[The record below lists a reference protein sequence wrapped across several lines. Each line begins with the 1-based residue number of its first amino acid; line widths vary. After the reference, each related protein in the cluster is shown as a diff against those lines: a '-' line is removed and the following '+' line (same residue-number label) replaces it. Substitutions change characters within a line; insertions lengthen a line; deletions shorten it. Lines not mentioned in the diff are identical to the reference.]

1 MKLVVQRSALKMW
14 LMAMGGIPLL
24 IISLDVLTERRITRW
39 LTDIIFRPEDVQIY
53 EPRDVIYAWA
63 MVLFAAFI
71 VLFGL
76 KELFA
81 PTKVVQAD
89 ENGISLQ
96 ISGPFRRATKITW
109 ENIRDIGGAFVLDEG
124 DEIPLLV
131 ISVFDRGDLPENPWG
146 ARWVEE
152 RELGILA
159 QDWSEEPEAVAER
172 IADFAVE
179 VARRR
184 TRETTPG
191 LWQEE

>member
-1 MKLVVQRSALKMW
+1 MKLTVQRSALKMW

-63 MVLFAAFI
+63 MFLFAVFI

-89 ENGISLQ
+89 EKGISLH
-96 ISGPFRRATKITW
+96 ISGPFRGVTRIPW
-109 ENIRDIGGAFVLDEG
+109 ENIRDIGGAAVLDEG
-124 DEIPLLV
+124 DEVPLLV
-131 ISVFDRGDLPENPWG
+131 ITVFSRDDLPENPWG

-152 RELGILA
+152 RELGVLA
-159 QDWSEEPEAVAER
+159 QDWSEDPETVAER

-184 TRETTPG
+184 TQETTTG